1 MGRRRFISLAALI
14 RLAIDL
20 FPLFGMLAPLML
32 MMRLQRVGRKN
43 DPSFRIVVTDKR
55 TGPKSDRHI
64 DRLGSYNPKL
74 NHVQLDAAKA
84 KEWLS
89 KGVQPSDTVHNI
101 LVSQKV
107 IDAKK
112 KNVLPKKSPIID
124 EAKLKAEAE
133 AKAKAEADAKA
144 KAEAEAAAAAA
155 AAEPAVEVVADQDDP
170 TDHAE
175 VAPVAEEVAEAEAD
189 AKTEAQTDAEDD

>member
-1 MGRRRFISLAALI
+1 
-14 RLAIDL
+14 
-20 FPLFGMLAPLML
+20 ML

-43 DPSFRIVVTDKR
+43 DASFRIVVTDKR

-64 DRLGSYNPKL
+64 DRLGSYNPKM
-74 NHVQLDAAKA
+74 NQVQIDAAKA
-84 KEWLS
+84 KDWLS

-101 LVSQKV
+101 LISQKV
-107 IDAKK
+107 IEGKK
-112 KNVLPKKSPIID
+112 RNVLPKKSPIID

-155 AAEPAVEVVADQDDP
+155 PEATPEEAPEATEEATETPEVTEEAA
-170 TDHAE
+170 
-175 VAPVAEEVAEAEAD
+175 
-189 AKTEAQTDAEDD
+189 

>member
-1 MGRRRFISLAALI
+1 
-14 RLAIDL
+14 
-20 FPLFGMLAPLML
+20 ML

-55 TGPKSDRHI
+55 TGVKSDKHI
-64 DRLGSYNPKL
+64 DRLGSYNPKM
-74 NHVQLDAAKA
+74 NHVQIDGEKA
-84 KEWLS
+84 KEWIA

-107 IDAKK
+107 IEGKK

-124 EAKLKAEAE
+124 EAKIKAEAEAAAAKAEAE
-133 AKAKAEADAKA
+133 AKAKA
-144 KAEAEAAAAAA
+144 AAAAAL
-155 AAEPAVEVVADQDDP
+155 VVDVVADEEAP
-170 TDHAE
+170 ADHSETA
-175 VAPVAEEVAEAEAD
+175 AVAEEVVANEAD

>member
-1 MGRRRFISLAALI
+1 
-14 RLAIDL
+14 
-20 FPLFGMLAPLML
+20 MLAPLML

-133 AKAKAEADAKA
+133 AKAKAEA
-144 KAEAEAAAAAA
+144 AA

-175 VAPVAEEVAEAEAD
+175 VAPVAEEVAVTAAD